1 MTLRNEGTVMNCKEN
16 RTYQGVVRTLALA
29 AMASSLALG
38 GLAHAEMTTFDD
50 FSSGR
55 QLSEQELG
63 QLRGRFVERGRLVYF
78 GVKMRSEWHTSGG
91 DYLRAETHFRGD
103 LSGPSPRV
111 TFEPNLTMI
120 EVVDSGSALP
130 PSNGAMVVN
139 AGTGN
144 AYGVVQTIQ
153 AGGDFNSAANDFQI
167 DVLSADQFSGLGQ
180 PGQSSMERQ
189 LDSGIRLA
197 VNQGQLGPGVELD
210 IPGVGR
216 IEQRIA
222 PRLGVRQSI
231 QLSTSGQQVHNS
243 ARLELYMQ
251 RQPVGSG
258 SVGMRHAV
266 ESVRH
271 LGTR

>member
-16 RTYQGVVRTLALA
+16 RTYQGVARTLALT

-38 GLAHAEMTTFDD
+38 GLAHAEVTSFDD

-55 QLSEQELG
+55 QLSDQELG

-78 GVKMRSEWHTSGG
+78 GVQMRSEWHTSGG

-103 LSGPSPRV
+103 LSGTAPRV

-120 EVVDSGSALP
+120 EVDSGAALP
-130 PSNGAMVVN
+130 PGNGAMVAN
-139 AGTGN
+139 AGTDN

-153 AGGDFNSAANDFQI
+153 AGGDFNSATNDFQV
-167 DVLSADQFSGLGQ
+167 DVLSAEQFSGLGQ
-180 PGQSSMERQ
+180 PGQASVERR

-197 VNQGQLGPGVELD
+197 VNQGQLGPGVELN

-231 QLSTSGQQVHNS
+231 QLSSSGQQVHNL

-251 RQPVGSG
+251 RQPAGSG
-258 SVGMRHAV
+258 NVGMRHAV

-271 LGTR
+271 LGVR